1 MRNQPQVAFRINGER
16 LAILGWSRAIL
27 LQLAHPL
34 IAAGVYDHSG
44 FRASPMAAVTRLHH
58 TTRAMLALTFG
69 DEARRQAA
77 IDGIRRI
84 HTRVNGTL
92 PAGVGPFPAGTYYT
106 AENPDLLLW
115 VHVTLIESMVL
126 TYEHLIGPLAAADRD
141 AYCAVSVP
149 TSLALG
155 MRESDAPVSW
165 AALQACLQR
174 GYESGEVVVG
184 PQASELADAL
194 LRTSIP
200 GVLAPARWISGL
212 ITAAMLPARIRA
224 EYGLP
229 WDDTRQRHFE
239 RLAATIRTARRVTP
253 RALALFADARKHRD
267 APRRPPT

>member
-1 MRNQPQVAFRINGER
+1 VRDQLEVAFRINGER

-69 DEARRQAA
+69 DGARRQGA

-92 PAGVGPFPAGTYYT
+92 PGSVGPFPAGTYYS

-126 TYEHLIGPLAAADRD
+126 TYEHLIGPLSGVDRD
-141 AYCAVSVP
+141 DYCAVSVP
-149 TSLALG
+149 ASLALG
-155 MRESDAPVSW
+155 MREADAPGTW
-165 AALQACLQR
+165 DALQSRLRR

-184 PQASELADAL
+184 PQATALADAL

-200 GVLAPARWISGL
+200 GVLAPARWVSGL
-212 ITAAMLPARIRA
+212 ITSGMLPARIRA

-229 WDDTRQRHFE
+229 WDDNRQRHFE
-239 RLAATIRTARRVTP
+239 RLASTIRTARRLTP
-253 RALALFADARKHRD
+253 RVLALFADARRQ
-267 APRRPPT
+267 AR